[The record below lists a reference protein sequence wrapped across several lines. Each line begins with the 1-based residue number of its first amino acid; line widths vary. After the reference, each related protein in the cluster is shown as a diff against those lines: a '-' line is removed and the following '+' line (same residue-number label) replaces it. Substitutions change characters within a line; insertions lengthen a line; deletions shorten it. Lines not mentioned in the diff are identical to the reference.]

1 MVSLNIN
8 KENVTVR
15 KKARIKQFCFMVI
28 KYDNMSKAMFAL
40 KQLVFIY
47 NCIINVDI
55 YIFYQTGVLSHFH
68 SVFSCTS
75 SHIYRYNILPQQINS
90 KLIQYMHVHKFH
102 SAIQYEPQLSIKCI
116 I

>member
-15 KKARIKQFCFMVI
+15 KKAHIKQFCFMVI
-28 KYDNMSKAMFAL
+28 KYDNMSKAMFTL

-55 YIFYQTGVLSHFH
+55 YISYQTGVLSHFH
-68 SVFSCTS
+68 SVFFLYIKS
-75 SHIYRYNILPQQINS
+75 YLQI
-90 KLIQYMHVHKFH
+90 
-102 SAIQYEPQLSIKCI
+102 
-116 I
+116 

>member
-1 MVSLNIN
+1 MISLNIN

-28 KYDNMSKAMFAL
+28 KYDNMSKVMFAL

-55 YIFYQTGVLSHFH
+55 YISYLTEVLSHFH
-68 SVFSCTS
+68 SVFFLYIKS
-75 SHIYRYNILPQQINS
+75 YLQI
-90 KLIQYMHVHKFH
+90 
-102 SAIQYEPQLSIKCI
+102 
-116 I
+116 

>member
-28 KYDNMSKAMFAL
+28 KYDNMSKAMFAP

-55 YIFYQTGVLSHFH
+55 YISYQTGVLSHFH
-68 SVFSCTS
+68 SVFFLYIKS
-75 SHIYRYNILPQQINS
+75 YLQI
-90 KLIQYMHVHKFH
+90 
-102 SAIQYEPQLSIKCI
+102 
-116 I
+116 

>member
-1 MVSLNIN
+1 MISLNIN

-15 KKARIKQFCFMVI
+15 MKARIKQFCFMVI

-55 YIFYQTGVLSHFH
+55 YISYQTGVLSRFH
-68 SVFSCTS
+68 SVFFLYIKS
-75 SHIYRYNILPQQINS
+75 YLQI
-90 KLIQYMHVHKFH
+90 
-102 SAIQYEPQLSIKCI
+102 
-116 I
+116 

>member
-15 KKARIKQFCFMVI
+15 KKACIKQFCFMVI

-68 SVFSCTS
+68 SVFFLYIKS
-75 SHIYRYNILPQQINS
+75 YLQI
-90 KLIQYMHVHKFH
+90 
-102 SAIQYEPQLSIKCI
+102 
-116 I
+116 

>member
-1 MVSLNIN
+1 MISLNIN

-47 NCIINVDI
+47 NCIINVDM
-55 YIFYQTGVLSHFH
+55 YISYQTEVLSHFH
-68 SVFSCTS
+68 SVFFLYIKS
-75 SHIYRYNILPQQINS
+75 YLQI
-90 KLIQYMHVHKFH
+90 
-102 SAIQYEPQLSIKCI
+102 
-116 I
+116 